1 MPLKSKRSELSFI
14 NFKKMLLCIIHG
26 SKISKINDH
35 TDQEMIRIIPI
46 ILFCTDLNIFLKRW
60 LKLIVAFDWR
70 LHWPISSESNKIQI
84 CF

>member
-1 MPLKSKRSELSFI
+1 MPLKSKRCELSFI

-46 ILFCTDLNIFLKRW
+46 ILFCTDIFLNRW
-60 LKLIVAFDWR
+60 LKYIVAFDWR

>member
-35 TDQEMIRIIPI
+35 TD
-46 ILFCTDLNIFLKRW
+46 
-60 LKLIVAFDWR
+60 
-70 LHWPISSESNKIQI
+70 H
-84 CF
+84 